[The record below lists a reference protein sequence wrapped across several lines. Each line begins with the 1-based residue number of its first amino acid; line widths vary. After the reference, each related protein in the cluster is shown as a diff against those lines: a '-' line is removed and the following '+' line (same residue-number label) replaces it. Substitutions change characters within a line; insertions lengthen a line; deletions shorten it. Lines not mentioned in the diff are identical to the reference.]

1 MPAPV
6 LVPIAAPVS
15 ADPGPV
21 ASGGVRVLV
30 VDDNQDAADS
40 LAELLGALG
49 YEASVAYDPAQA
61 IAAASVSMPQVA
73 ILDIGL
79 PGMDGFELAGRLR
92 ALPHGAAVTLIAL
105 SGYGRADDKARSSAA
120 GFNAHLVKPVNLG
133 DLQTALP

>member
-1 MPAPV
+1 M
-6 LVPIAAPVS
+6 
-15 ADPGPV
+15 
-21 ASGGVRVLV
+21 
-30 VDDNQDAADS
+30 
-40 LAELLGALG
+40 
-49 YEASVAYDPAQA
+49 AYDPAQA
-61 IAAASVSMPQVA
+61 IAAASVLMPQVA

-92 ALPHGAAVTLIAL
+92 ALPHGATVTLIAL